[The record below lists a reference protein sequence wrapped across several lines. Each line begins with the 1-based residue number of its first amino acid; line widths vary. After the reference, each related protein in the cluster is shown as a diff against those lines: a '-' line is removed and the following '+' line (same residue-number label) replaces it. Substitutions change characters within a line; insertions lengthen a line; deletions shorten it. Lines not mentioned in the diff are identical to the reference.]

1 MDVAREG
8 VSKSALCCNAIWLP
22 AVQKLIFSC
31 IWSLLIYFWPLYVA
45 RSHSSPPWVSSTSPS
60 VQFHKV
66 CNFKTEE
73 RVDTG
78 APQLLLGRAT
88 SGKTVLTMQTGRQY
102 CRVSIEQVCLWKE
115 SQDMYAS
122 Y

>member
-1 MDVAREG
+1 MLQD
-8 VSKSALCCNAIWLP
+8 SIHHP
-22 AVQKLIFSC
+22 
-31 IWSLLIYFWPLYVA
+31 PL
-45 RSHSSPPWVSSTSPS
+45 VSSTSPN
-60 VQFHKV
+60 VRFHKV

-78 APQLLLGRAT
+78 ASQLLLERAV
-88 SGKTVLTMQTGRQY
+88 SGETVLTMQTGRQY

-115 SQDMYAS
+115 SQDMYAN